1 LIVPCV
7 VIAVA
12 AVAAAPGYGSLSA
25 PTLGAP
31 ADGATW
37 DSLPV
42 FTWGNVSGA
51 AKYEF
56 QLAGTTAFSPA
67 LVDVTTAN
75 HRATL
80 TKVLGNDTY
89 YWRVRAVSS
98 TGVNSP
104 WSAPRSFDY
113 DWSDEATPQS
123 PNDGDTLTYP
133 SPILLNWTSVP
144 GAQRYEVKIAT
155 DSNMTS
161 LVGGYPTDTN
171 PTDTA
176 ASAYSPLKRL
186 APGTYYW
193 NVTPIDAENHRGAA
207 SPTWSFTWSWDVS
220 TTLSVTDLDP
230 ADEVYDPQFSW
241 TPISGAAYY
250 EVEVNSDPSWASG
263 SRVCCSGYSVGT
275 SLSPKTLLPADT
287 YYWRV
292 RPFDASKNPGAWT
305 QFADSGSTPQD
316 TFTIAYDVDQSSL
329 GGLDSV
335 QNLSLLDSSADP
347 IAWSPGGVSTD
358 TPILGWDPV
367 PGASSYEVDVTPFT
381 AGSCNWTATGLVHW
395 DNFTA
400 STYWTPLGNSWNLVK
415 PFNDAHHHI
424 VAQEGITALT
434 PGGNYCARVR
444 AERSND
450 SKGDLIYGDYTY
462 IGPDDGS
469 DFAFTFSGYPSGG
482 SCTPSCSPGYLG
494 SGDYIL
500 PANGSPNQRMP
511 LFTWNPMSG
520 KQSYF
525 VIVATDPSF
534 QNIVDYA
541 FTKIPAY
548 APRINTGVT
557 TYPDTASLYYWA
569 VLPATAADGSGA
581 VGDPV
586 NSAAKHNFQKQS
598 IAPSLLTPT
607 DGDEIATQPTFQWTP
622 TEGAK
627 TYHLQVATDL
637 QFGTIVE
644 DVTSIGETSYT
655 GNTTYPAATTL
666 YWHVQAVDA
675 GGRTLSYS
683 PTGTFQKTL
692 AVPTFDNVTND
703 TAGGQIPTF
712 QWDPVPGAVSYDVDL
727 SCPQANGLCGDATNI
742 DTTAVAALSMS
753 GVGGFTWRVRANF
766 PTVGASGITGT
777 IHGGY
782 TDLQVFDRT
791 IAAPLN
797 VTTSY
802 VSPKDFSLDWDSKIT
817 AKTYSWEISTS
828 PTTTTGGSFA
838 SILESGTTEATAIA
852 PQLFNHLEYT
862 NGGDLYWH
870 VAAKDADGNLGAFS
884 APLTLSLPVLIKVTA
899 SPLSILKKTTTTV
912 TVYTKA
918 PAPSGA
924 NINGVTVKASG
935 AGITAVTKT
944 SASGKVVFKLHPTKA
959 GKITFKATKS
969 NYQTGTVTIN
979 VV

>member
-292 RPFDASKNPGAWT
+292 RPYDASKNPGAWT

-666 YWHVQAVDA
+666 YWRVQAVDA

-912 TVYTKA
+912 TVYTKNA
-918 PAPSGA
+918 MGA
-924 NINGVTVKASG
+924 AINGVTVKASG
-935 AGITAVTKT
+935 AGIAAVTKT